1 MDRNELFARLMQLEQ
16 HVARL
21 NESMQELKALTVE
34 LVEENVA
41 LQLEND
47 NFKTL
52 MQQERDNVESTQ
64 VQEAEVVPQKPV
76 KKQRQSREYFAKL
89 YHEGFHICHDVF
101 GKHRHGED
109 CMFCLNV
116 LNEKQE

>member
-1 MDRNELFARLMQLEQ
+1 MDLNELFSRLMQLEQ

-21 NESMQELKALTVE
+21 NEGMQELKALTVE

-52 MQQERDNVESTQ
+52 MQQERENVEAAQ
-64 VQEAEVVPQKPV
+64 VQEAEAAPQKPV

-89 YHEGFHICHDVF
+89 YHEGFHICHD
-101 GKHRHGED
+101 
-109 CMFCLNV
+109 
-116 LNEKQE
+116 